1 MRTEKEMQEM
11 KEWLIKALD
20 DEENQ
25 SEIQQAKLY
34 AKLDLLHW
42 LGV

>member
-1 MRTEKEMQEM
+1 MRTDKELQEM

-20 DEENQ
+20 DAENQ
-25 SEIQQAKLY
+25 DEKQQIKLY
-34 AKLDLLHW
+34 AKLDLLRW

>member
-1 MRTEKEMQEM
+1 MKSLEEIEKM

-25 SEIQQAKLY
+25 SELMQVKLY
-34 AKLDLLHW
+34 AKLDLLRW
-42 LGV
+42 LEV